1 MIKKILFSALF
12 MMIGYCSFGQS
23 GIYTITEKM
32 ASVSSPSAFDKVYV
46 TDPNGVVSTYDI
58 PHFVQDVE
66 GHDSELIVIINNIIS
81 LGYEI
86 KEAGGWNYPMIGTQ
100 PGSNLENGY
109 IRTMFLGVPW
119 TGAGLVPAGVNN
131 SSFSIDKVY
140 PNPSDKELNIVLGSD
155 AIKGKVVVI
164 NMKGFIML
172 ESSVNQEK
180 EIKMDISQLKPG
192 KYVLRL
198 VDDKFYTDEVPFVRN

>member
-1 MIKKILFSALF
+1 M
-12 MMIGYCSFGQS
+12 
-23 GIYTITEKM
+23 
-32 ASVSSPSAFDKVYV
+32 
-46 TDPNGVVSTYDI
+46 
-58 PHFVQDVE
+58 
-66 GHDSELIVIINNIIS
+66 
-81 LGYEI
+81 
-86 KEAGGWNYPMIGTQ
+86 
-100 PGSNLENGY
+100 
-109 IRTMFLGVPW
+109 
-119 TGAGLVPAGVNN
+119 VPAGVNN

-180 EIKMDISQLKPG
+180 EIKMDISKLKPG